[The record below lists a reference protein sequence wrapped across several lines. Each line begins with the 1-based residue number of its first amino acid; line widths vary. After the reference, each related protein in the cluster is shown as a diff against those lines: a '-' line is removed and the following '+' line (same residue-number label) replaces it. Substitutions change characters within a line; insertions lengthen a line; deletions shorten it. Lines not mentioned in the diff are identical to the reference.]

1 VKVYLLCGTFQYT
14 VRSAKLK
21 FSRGGGRSC
30 RGLAVTP
37 SRSFV
42 VGYQH
47 YGGTSWLGEILALG
61 RFFQASWQCR
71 EKRLLRSSYPSLCP
85 LYQLGSHWTDFRGIC
100 YWGLV
105 WRSVE
110 KTHNSVKI
118 SNIIGHFTR
127 RPEYLLLCTATLH
140 RYELKWCEVVS
151 VAEGVW
157 TLRERA
163 AVLRYTHIAYLFIY
177 WFRNYV
183 LIIRVDPDR
192 AVSFLSLPWIWLVAL
207 LAVCAHNHTAS
218 LSYLLWLSKWRQRWD
233 DNIKMD
239 LKEVGWEHGLDWSGS
254 G

>member
-1 VKVYLLCGTFQYT
+1 MFLWNTLYGVQNW
-14 VRSAKLK
+14 S
-21 FSRGGGRSC
+21 RSC
-30 RGLAVTP
+30 RGLAVTL

-47 YGGTSWLGEILALG
+47 YGGTADSARYSHLKGSFRRVGSVAKSACYVRHI
-61 RFFQASWQCR
+61 RPSVRCV
-71 EKRLLRSSYPSLCP
+71 SSVC
-85 LYQLGSHWTDFRGIC
+85 H
-100 YWGLV
+100 WGLV

-140 RYELKWCEVVS
+140 RYELKLCEVFS

-163 AVLRYTHIAYLFIY
+163 AVLRYTHIVYLFIY

-192 AVSFLSLPWIWLVAL
+192 AVSFLSLSWIWLVTL
-207 LAVCAHNHTAS
+207 FAVCAHNHTAS
-218 LSYLLWLSKWRQRWD
+218 WSYLLWLSKWRQRWE